1 VAQASEQNVL
11 NLPLRVMFQD
21 EARFGRLSDP
31 RRCWAPAPLRPV
43 VSVAL
48 VREYTYA
55 YAAVSPQDGSLDWML
70 TAKMDTLNMNAF
82 LDHVSQRHADD
93 YIVMVLD
100 GASSHRSHDLYIPG
114 NMALVRLPP
123 YSPELNPAERLWEEI
138 REKEFANRVFDS
150 LGAAIAQAARG
161 LKRLELMP
169 DGLQSLTGWPW
180 ILRSS

>member
-1 VAQASEQNVL
+1 MAQAAERNVL

-31 RRCWAPAPLRPV
+31 RRCWAPAPLRPMV
-43 VSVAL
+43 PVAL

-55 YAAVSPQDGSLDWML
+55 YGAVSPLDGALDWML
-70 TAKMDTLNMNAF
+70 TPKMDTLNMSAF
-82 LDHVSQRHADD
+82 LDHVSRRHADD
-93 YIVMVLD
+93 YIVMVVD
-100 GASSHRSHDLYIPG
+100 GASSHTSHDLRIPA
-114 NMALVRLPP
+114 NVALVRLPP

-161 LKRLELMP
+161 LKRLETMP
-169 DGLQSLTGWPW
+169 EGLQSLTGWPW
-180 ILRSS
+180 ILGSS

>member
-1 VAQASEQNVL
+1 MAQASEQNVL

-180 ILRSS
+180 ILGSS

>member
-1 VAQASEQNVL
+1 M

-43 VSVAL
+43 VRVAL

-55 YAAVSPQDGSLDWML
+55 YAAVSPQDGALDWML
-70 TAKMDTLNMNAF
+70 TAKMDTLNMSAF
-82 LDHVSQRHADD
+82 LDHVSQRHVDD

-100 GASSHRSHDLYIPG
+100 GASSHRSHDLCIPG
-114 NMALVRLPP
+114 NMALVRLPS

-150 LGAAIAQAARG
+150 LGEAIAQAALG

-180 ILRSS
+180 ILGSS